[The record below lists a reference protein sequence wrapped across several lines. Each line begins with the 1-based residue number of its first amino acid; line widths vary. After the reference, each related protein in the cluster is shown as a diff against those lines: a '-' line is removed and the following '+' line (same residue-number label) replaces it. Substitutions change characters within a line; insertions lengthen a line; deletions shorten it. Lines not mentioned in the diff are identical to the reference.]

1 MLRLLIR
8 HKIHTNNVY
17 MRTVSS
23 RIYDKMVCAPISCIH
38 TYIYMNYK
46 LLSSSCCA
54 VELTMA
60 TSDKSIEIS
69 FAAFALIYRPL
80 RAELRHKFHFSKLM
94 SAP

>member
-1 MLRLLIR
+1 
-8 HKIHTNNVY
+8 
-17 MRTVSS
+17 
-23 RIYDKMVCAPISCIH
+23 
-38 TYIYMNYK
+38 
-46 LLSSSCCA
+46 
-54 VELTMA
+54 MA